1 MKKNTKHDII
11 TKKEK
16 RRAVIDDGMKPEFVN
31 GADFDGY
38 YGIPVIKKPE
48 EIIIPKSIVPFS
60 KLGKADTFDDAI
72 ATYEMD
78 QKFSDLLIHP
88 ENYVED
94 LKRHI
99 FISLDCS
106 LYRNAPYAAQVT
118 NVYRSRAIGSY
129 YQRQGVYVIPQIRW
143 GNSLTYTTEVFP
155 EKVAFLGVEKHSIV
169 AIGTYGC
176 SQTKDD
182 KYHLK
187 AGLEAMLE
195 TLEPVVVL
203 VYGSMN
209 KSVFSDYMGATK
221 FVHYPDWTTKSH
233 QGGDR

>member
-1 MKKNTKHDII
+1 MKN
-11 TKKEK
+11 
-16 RRAVIDDGMKPEFVN
+16 RRRKAVIDDGMNPELVN

-38 YGIPVIKKPE
+38 YGIPIIRKPN

-60 KLGKADTFDDAI
+60 KFNKADKFEDAI
-72 ATYEMD
+72 ATYEND
-78 QKFSDLLIHP
+78 CVFSDLLINP
-88 ENYVED
+88 EDYIED

-99 FISLDCS
+99 FISIDCS

-118 NVYRSRAIGSY
+118 NVYRSRAIGSFF
-129 YQRQGVYVIPQIRW
+129 QRNGVYVIPQVRW
-143 GNSLTYTTEVFP
+143 GNSLTYTAKEFP

-176 SQTKDD
+176 SQTSDD

-187 AGLEAMLE
+187 AGLESMLE

-203 VYGSMN
+203 VYGAMP
-209 KSVFSDYMGATK
+209 KSVFADYCNVTK
-221 FVHYPDWTTKSH
+221 FVHYPDWITKVH
-233 QGGDR
+233 KGGVR

>member
-1 MKKNTKHDII
+1 MIKNNRK
-11 TKKEK
+11 
-16 RRAVIDDGMKPEFVN
+16 AVIDDGMNPELVR
-31 GADFDGY
+31 GANFDGY
-38 YGIPVIKKPE
+38 YGIPIIKKPS
-48 EIIIPKSIVPFS
+48 EIIIPKNIVPFS
-60 KLGKADTFDDAI
+60 KLNKADTFKDAI

-88 ENYVED
+88 DEYVNT
-94 LKRHI
+94 LQKHI

-118 NVYRSRAIGSY
+118 NVYRSRAVGCY
-129 YQRQGVYVIPQIRW
+129 FQRKGIYVIPQIRW
-143 GNSLTYTTEVFP
+143 GNSLTYTTKVFP

-203 VYGSMN
+203 VYGAMSEC
-209 KSVFSDYMGATK
+209 VFGDYHNATK
-221 FVHYPDWTTKSH
+221 FVHYPDWTTLSH
-233 QGGDR
+233 QGGDC